1 MRSRPG
7 PLQVA
12 ALRQNTS
19 TSLNTDVHRCRIHTF
34 CLRKGIIKSTLL
46 FFFPKVPLG
55 PRTQDLCS
63 RVGTSW
69 QHLPARPGV
78 TGRESFLA
86 LQFYVANGIK
96 MLLLGRSWRVFEL
109 ENCICRTSAAA
120 ESTAAKNEA
129 GRAPCCSEAPA
140 CHRVCWPGL
149 PHPHSARVGVHGNNN
164 YLTFSYLTFLKV
176 SRCHLTKSCKS

>member
-19 TSLNTDVHRCRIHTF
+19 TSLNTDVHRCRIHAF

-46 FFFPKVPLG
+46 FFSPKYRWDPAL
-55 PRTQDLCS
+55 RTCVQQ
-63 RVGTSW
+63 VGTSW
-69 QHLPARPGV
+69 QHLPVCPGV

-96 MLLLGRSWRVFEL
+96 MLLLGQSWRVFEL

-149 PHPHSARVGVHGNNN
+149 PHLHSARVGVHGNNN
-164 YLTFSYLTFLKV
+164 YLTFSLYIFEGLQV
-176 SRCHLTKSCKS
+176 SLD